1 MSKILIIEDNNEING
16 LLSELISNIGHQ
28 VVSAYSGSEGLRLFR
43 EDSFSLILLDLMLPG
58 KSGEEILVEMRSN
71 SNIPI
76 IVISAK
82 SDIDEKVKLLES
94 GANDY
99 ITKPFDTREV
109 AARIEIQLRNSTYS
123 DSAFVSYGEL
133 KISSINRTVM
143 VNDSEIVLTRHEFN
157 ILELL
162 IKHPQKVYSKQELY
176 EQAWDEMYL
185 GEDKTLNVHI
195 SNIRKKIKEYTDT
208 EYIETVW
215 GIGFR
220 IKGLA
225 VGGRR

>member
-28 VVSAYSGSEGLRLFR
+28 VVSAYSGPEGLRLFR

-99 ITKPFDTREV
+99 ITKPFEPKELLFRVAVVLRRFERTIQDTLQFSNITINRKNYEMKINDETIILPLKEFEILSLLIARANQITPRQLLMEHVWGYENEGNELSLNTHINRIRERLKRFD
-109 AARIEIQLRNSTYS
+109 AKIEIQTMR
-123 DSAFVSYGEL
+123 
-133 KISSINRTVM
+133 
-143 VNDSEIVLTRHEFN
+143 
-157 ILELL
+157 
-162 IKHPQKVYSKQELY
+162 
-176 EQAWDEMYL
+176 
-185 GEDKTLNVHI
+185 
-195 SNIRKKIKEYTDT
+195 
-208 EYIETVW
+208 
-215 GIGFR
+215 GIGYKLEE
-220 IKGLA
+220 II
-225 VGGRR
+225 

>member
-28 VVSAYSGSEGLRLFR
+28 VVSAYSGPEGLRLFR

-76 IVISAK
+76 IVVSAK

-109 AARIEIQLRNSTYS
+109 AARIEIQLRNSIYS